1 MVRIIVSMLLLVVL
15 AVLVSFNLGF
25 TTSLSLF
32 GARFDQVPV
41 MAVALLSFALGVLFS
56 LFLYVGRFLHT
67 RKIDALVKRDK
78 AISEREAKLAERE
91 SDASHAA
98 EIAAAT
104 EASAGDAASP
114 RAESAEKSNPARTWR
129 ARLSRFFNSDR

>member
-78 AISEREAKLAERE
+78 AISEREAKLAARE
-91 SDASHAA
+91 SEASLAA
-98 EIAAAT
+98 ETAADKEAADT
-104 EASAGDAASP
+104 ASA
-114 RAESAEKSNPARTWR
+114 RTESAEKPEPAQTWR